1 MKFIRN
7 IFDNI
12 KPHVQKGEKF
22 HQFHSMFDAAETLF
36 FAPDTVTAKGA
47 HIRDAVDLKR
57 NMFMVV
63 MALIPALLFG
73 IWNVGYQN
81 FTATGTEGT
90 MMEMFWFGFLKVLP
104 ILIVSYVVG
113 LGIEIVFA
121 QMRGHEVNE
130 GYFVT
135 GMLIPL
141 IIPVDTPLWMV
152 ALAITFAVIIG
163 KEVFGGTGMN
173 IFNPALIAR
182 AFLFFAYPSQMSG
195 DKIWINGLTE
205 GTGVIDGF
213 SGATPMAQLTAG
225 SGADGLVAGFADK
238 SMTFY
243 DMFMGWIPG
252 SIGETSTL
260 ALLLGAVF
268 LLYTGVASWR
278 IMLSVFAGGFLMALV
293 FNLFAVN
300 PYMEIPPHYHW
311 VMGGFALGAIFMATD
326 PVTASQTNTG
336 KIIYGL
342 LIGIIAVLIRVVNP
356 AYPEGMMLAILFMNT
371 FAPLI
376 DHYVVQANIKKRLKR
391 AKA

>member
-1 MKFIRN
+1 M
-7 IFDNI
+7 
-12 KPHVQKGEKF
+12 
-22 HQFHSMFDAAETLF
+22 
-36 FAPDTVTAKGA
+36 
-47 HIRDAVDLKR
+47 
-57 NMFMVV
+57 
-63 MALIPALLFG
+63 
-73 IWNVGYQN
+73 
-81 FTATGTEGT
+81 
-90 MMEMFWFGFLKVLP
+90 
-104 ILIVSYVVG
+104 
-113 LGIEIVFA
+113 FA

-141 IIPVDTPLWMV
+141 IVPVDNPLWMV
-152 ALAITFAVIIG
+152 AVAVIFAVIIG

-213 SGATPMAQLTAG
+213 SGATPLAQFTAG
-225 SGADGLVAGFADK
+225 STPNDLFLGFADK
-238 SMTFY
+238 HMTAF

-260 ALLLGAVF
+260 AILIGALILLF
-268 LLYTGVASWR
+268 TGVANWKV
-278 IMLSVFAGGFLMALV
+278 MLSVFAGGFIMGTI

-300 PYMEIPPHYHW
+300 AYMEIPAYYHLI
-311 VMGGFALGAIFMATD
+311 MGGFAFGAVFLATD
-326 PVTASQTNTG
+326 PVTASQTETG

-371 FAPLI
+371 FAPLV
-376 DHYVVQANIKKRLKR
+376 DYYVVGANIKKRLKR
-391 AKA
+391 SKA